1 MLKQRRA
8 LWILLAVL
16 VLAAGIGAAGLK
28 KIKPAP
34 VADTPAVLEFLP
46 SDVMTLQARELRQ
59 LLPLSTLNLFSI
71 IGFIMLMGLVTK
83 NAILL
88 VDFANHRS

>member
-16 VLAAGIGAAGLK
+16 VLAAGIGAAALK

-34 VADTPAVLEFLP
+34 VADAPAVLEFLP
-46 SDVMTLQARELRQ
+46 SDVMTVQARELRQ